1 MEGAVIPG
9 LILLIGGLAVTSLV
23 IWQSHR
29 EDLDQTGM
37 LKISEGFEAWLYGGG
52 GAISA
57 VLGGL
62 VLLDHFS

>member
-1 MEGAVIPG
+1 MIPG
-9 LILLIGGLAVTSLV
+9 LILLVGGLLVTALV
-23 IWQSHR
+23 IWQSR
-29 EDLDQTGM
+29 QEDSDQTGM
-37 LKISEGFEAWLYGGG
+37 LKISEGLEAWLYGGG